1 MLTSVFRIAIHLIEW
16 TFYWNLIGWTF
27 FSVSDA
33 YQPGYEHIELE
44 HKDAAHSQQDL
55 SNASIGS
62 SSTWQT
68 QSSRIQSMVVQNDGS
83 IILCENDQEIAR
95 SRPRIEVVEILSP
108 TNYIRGKQTK
118 QNFSLVTFH
127 NKKKTA
133 NKTATFIVFVLA
145 FFHHLIFAPFLPIH
159 LQLSKRCTSI
169 KWPRNRTMTRKL
181 CHLNRM
187 DTSRLQ
193 QLLCQ
198 RPAKRNQVQWKS
210 DHCICN
216 RNKRIAKCNA
226 TNVHDAARII
236 HNVKICDDII
246 GWNVGKSRNIRA
258 LCAIYDLNVIIKWV
272 VICWRG
278 MASKMPTIKCFCRM
292 VMLLNFDS
300 NRRRREKNRQ
310 TTKECFFVSH
320 KKKWLCYKV
329 ST

>member
-1 MLTSVFRIAIHLIEW
+1 MHISRAMSTSNWSTKMRYIHSKTYQMHRSAVAQHGKHNHHAFKVWWYKTMAASFYAKMIKKSHDLGLVLKWSKFYHPPTTSVV
-16 TFYWNLIGWTF
+16 N
-27 FSVSDA
+27 
-33 YQPGYEHIELE
+33 
-44 HKDAAHSQQDL
+44 
-55 SNASIGS
+55 
-62 SSTWQT
+62 
-68 QSSRIQSMVVQNDGS
+68 
-83 IILCENDQEIAR
+83 
-95 SRPRIEVVEILSP
+95 
-108 TNYIRGKQTK
+108 K

-127 NKKKTA
+127 NKKKETA
-133 NKTATFIVFVLA
+133 NKTATYIVFVLA
-145 FFHHLIFAPFLPIH
+145 FFHHLIFAPFLSIH

-198 RPAKRNQVQWKS
+198 RPAKWNQVQWKS

-226 TNVHDAARII
+226 TNVHDAAKII